1 MRIIPQM
8 AGEAT
13 ITATSIVKPDL
24 KASCSLIINGEIG
37 KIEFVNQDEA
47 LIELVENTIRQL
59 EVELKTS
66 DGLETVEKEI
76 EWYEEY
82 QGTAIMPVYG
92 TDGSI
97 SGYDING
104 DGKIDDSAD
113 EIRHVELTP
122 TFSGSTSGAS
132 IKGIQPGTTSVV
144 ARSKVR
150 PEVYAK
156 ICKDYSE
163 HHSRGASCRD
173 DCNHSGHP

>member
-1 MRIIPQM
+1 MAEDSPTIATLSESGQFSVRIIPQM
-8 AGEAT
+8 AG
-13 ITATSIVKPDL
+13 D
-24 KASCSLIINGEIG
+24 NGEIG

-132 IKGIQPGTTSVV
+132 IKGIPL
-144 ARSKVR
+144 
-150 PEVYAK
+150 PEL
-156 ICKDYSE
+156 
-163 HHSRGASCRD
+163 R
-173 DCNHSGHP
+173 

>member
-1 MRIIPQM
+1 MAEDSPTIATLSESGQFSVRIIPQM

-13 ITATSIVKPDL
+13 I
-24 KASCSLIINGEIG
+24 
-37 KIEFVNQDEA
+37 
-47 LIELVENTIRQL
+47 QL

-122 TFSGSTSGAS
+122 TFSRFHFWS
-132 IKGIQPGTTSVV
+132 IDK
-144 ARSKVR
+144 
-150 PEVYAK
+150 
-156 ICKDYSE
+156 
-163 HHSRGASCRD
+163 
-173 DCNHSGHP
+173 GHPAWNYKCSCSL

>member
-1 MRIIPQM
+1 MEPVDLRHSPTIATLSEAGQFSVRIIPQM

-24 KASCSLIINGEIG
+24 KASCSLLINGEIG
-37 KIEFVNQDEA
+37 KIEFVNQDKA

-59 EVELKTS
+59 EVELKIS

-113 EIRHVELTP
+113 EIRHVELTL
-122 TFSGSTSGAS
+122 
-132 IKGIQPGTTSVV
+132 
-144 ARSKVR
+144 
-150 PEVYAK
+150 
-156 ICKDYSE
+156 
-163 HHSRGASCRD
+163 
-173 DCNHSGHP
+173 